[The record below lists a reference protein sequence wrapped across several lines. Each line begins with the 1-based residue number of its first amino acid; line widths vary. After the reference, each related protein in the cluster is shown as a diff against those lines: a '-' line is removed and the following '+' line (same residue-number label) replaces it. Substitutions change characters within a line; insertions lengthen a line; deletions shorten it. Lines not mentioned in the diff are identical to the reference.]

1 MPTDALQLHTSA
13 GPKFSGYSKDFDK
26 SRYVVLGVPY
36 DRTSTYRSGSRF
48 GPAAIRE
55 ASLNIETYSLRS
67 KVDIEDVAI
76 SDVGDLNVVDSTD
89 ETLRRLSDV
98 VRDITNAGKV
108 PIALGGEH
116 TITLGMV
123 RALRDK
129 SLGIINFDA
138 HGDLRDEY
146 SGERLNHA
154 TVMRR
159 INEIVG
165 PQNLVLVGTRAL
177 CKEEVQYIK
186 SHKVKNYESSE
197 ILGERYDRVAG
208 KIANAVSRF
217 KRLYVTIDID
227 VFDPAFAPGV
237 GNPEADG
244 LDPSS
249 VLAVLSRIC
258 DSRVVGLDLVELSPN
273 YDTGITAALASRL
286 LFEAI
291 AAIESRRRA

>member
-1 MPTDALQLHTSA
+1 MPTDALQLHTST

-76 SDVGDLNVVDSTD
+76 SDVGDLNVVDSMD

-98 VRDITNAGKV
+98 VRDITNAGKL

-116 TITLGMV
+116 TVTLGMV

-129 SLGIINFDA
+129 SLGVINFDA

-146 SGERLNHA
+146 SGEKLNHA

-159 INEIVG
+159 ISEIVG
-165 PQNLVLVGTRAL
+165 PQNLVLVGIRAL
-177 CKEEVQYIK
+177 CKEEVQYMK
-186 SHKVKNYESSE
+186 SHKVKNYQSSE
-197 ILGERYDRVAG
+197 ILGERYERVAA
-208 KIANAVSRF
+208 KIASTVSRF

-258 DSRVVGLDLVELSPN
+258 DSRIVGLDLVEVSPN

-291 AAIESRRRA
+291 AAIESNRLV